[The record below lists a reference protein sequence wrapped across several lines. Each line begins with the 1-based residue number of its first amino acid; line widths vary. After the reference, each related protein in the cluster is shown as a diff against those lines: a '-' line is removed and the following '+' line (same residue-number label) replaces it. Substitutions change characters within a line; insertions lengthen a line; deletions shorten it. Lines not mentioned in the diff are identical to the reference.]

1 MAFALFV
8 IEQFFS
14 FIFKHYAEWS
24 LFLALG
30 FVILFIGASVWFV
43 KWLTANT
50 SAQKTSLR
58 VIKRIAVIGIT
69 AIASVI
75 GSSSLGGLITLITG
89 TYPTNG
95 MLVIGVLLIVACY
108 LIKADI
114 PTVKYTLLMMGVL
127 ISGGASFL

>member
-1 MAFALFV
+1 M
-8 IEQFFS
+8 
-14 FIFKHYAEWS
+14 
-24 LFLALG
+24 
-30 FVILFIGASVWFV
+30 
-43 KWLTANT
+43 
-50 SAQKTSLR
+50 
-58 VIKRIAVIGIT
+58 IGIT